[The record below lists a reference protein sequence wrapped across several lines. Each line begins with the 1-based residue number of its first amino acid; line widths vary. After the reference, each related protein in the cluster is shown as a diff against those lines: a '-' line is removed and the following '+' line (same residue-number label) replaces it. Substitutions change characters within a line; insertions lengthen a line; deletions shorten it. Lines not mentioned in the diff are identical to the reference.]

1 MALDV
6 KGSTGRT
13 MLQDDLIAAFHQTQ
27 SFKWDPK
34 GGFKLASGL
43 QSPFYVDCRTLM
55 AFPHARHL
63 VAQRAW
69 EVIKDQEIDCLG
81 GLEIGAISIATS
93 ISDYAYLATPRRE
106 WRTFFVRKQAK
117 DHGLGRLVEGV
128 VRAGDRA
135 LIVDDVLTSGG
146 SVLKAITAARDAG
159 LTVNGALV
167 IVDRNEQDGRARIE
181 QLGVRVAS
189 LLTIDDLMKGRPAIA

>member
-1 MALDV
+1 
-6 KGSTGRT
+6 
-13 MLQDDLIAAFHQTQ
+13 MLQDQLIAAFHKTQ

-43 QSPFYVDCRTLM
+43 LSPFYVDCRTLM

-69 EVIKDQEIDCLG
+69 QVIRDLDVDCLG
-81 GLEIGAISIATS
+81 GLEIGAISIATT
-93 ISDYAYLATPRRE
+93 ISDFAYVATPRRE

-128 VRAGDRA
+128 VKAGDRA

-146 SVLKAITAARDAG
+146 SVVKAIVAAREAG
-159 LTVNGALV
+159 LEVKEVLV
-167 IVDRNEQDGRARIE
+167 IVDRNEQDGRARVE
-181 QLGVRVAS
+181 QTGVRVVS
-189 LLTIDDLMKGRPAIA
+189 LLTIDDLMLGQPLPT

>member
-1 MALDV
+1 
-6 KGSTGRT
+6 
-13 MLQDDLIAAFHQTQ
+13 MLHDDLIAAFQQTQ

-43 QSPFYVDCRTLM
+43 MSPFYVDCRTLM

-69 EVIKDQEIDCLG
+69 DLTKDLNVDCLG
-81 GLEIGAISIATS
+81 GLEIGAISIATT
-93 ISDYAYLATPRRE
+93 ISDFAYSARPRRE

-128 VRAGDRA
+128 IKAGDRA

-146 SVLKAITAARDAG
+146 SVVKAIVAAREAG
-159 LTVNGALV
+159 LEVKEVLV
-167 IVDRNEQDGRARIE
+167 IVDRKEQDGRARVE
-181 QLGVRVAS
+181 QTGVRVVS
-189 LLTIDDLMKGRPAIA
+189 LLTIDDLMKGQGAS

>member
-1 MALDV
+1 M
-6 KGSTGRT
+6 
-13 MLQDDLIAAFHQTQ
+13 MLQDDLIAAFHKTQ
-27 SFKWDPK
+27 AFKWDPE
-34 GGFKLASGL
+34 GRFKLASGL
-43 QSPFYVDCRTLM
+43 LSQFYVDCRTLM

-63 VAQRAW
+63 VARLAY
-69 EVIKDQEIDCLG
+69 EAIKDLDVDCLG

-93 ISDYAYLATPRRE
+93 ISDFAYSAVQRRE

-128 VRAGDRA
+128 VQTGDRA

-159 LTVNGALV
+159 LQVREALV
-167 IVDRNEQDGRARIE
+167 IVDRKEQDGRERIE
-181 QLGVRVAS
+181 REQVRVRS
-189 LLTIDDLMKGRPAIA
+189 LLTIDDLMKGRR